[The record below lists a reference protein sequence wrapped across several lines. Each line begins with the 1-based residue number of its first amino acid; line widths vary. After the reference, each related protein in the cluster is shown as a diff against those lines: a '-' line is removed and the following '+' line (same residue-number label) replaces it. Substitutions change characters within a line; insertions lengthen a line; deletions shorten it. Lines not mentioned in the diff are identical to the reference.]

1 MMLKKILVYGGV
13 GLLLAAGAG
22 AGAYFF
28 LAGRDSGGRPQ
39 AEEGEAPRDPAATQV
54 NQYDDYPMA
63 DEDDSNVVAV
73 NQTHVINLPGS
84 RSGFLKCQISVFIR
98 DPELGRQMSSD
109 TPTPEREESK
119 AIVLEILNT
128 LSAEEVRESE
138 TQLTLRQDIMDR
150 LNERFRPT
158 RPPADKKS
166 PPRPRRPIKDVF
178 IIEWAV
184 QL

>member
-1 MMLKKILVYGGV
+1 MMLKKILVYGGI
-13 GLLLAAGAG
+13 GLLLVAGAG

-28 LAGRDSGGRPQ
+28 LAGRKPGGGP
-39 AEEGEAPRDPAATQV
+39 AEEGAPPKDPTTARSDP
-54 NQYDDYPMA
+54 YDDYPIP
-63 DEDDSNVVAV
+63 EENDSNVVAV

-84 RSGFLKCQISVFIR
+84 RSGFLKCQISIFVR
-98 DPELGRQMSSD
+98 DPELGKQMGSD

-128 LSAEEVRESE
+128 LSAEEVRENE
-138 TQLTLRQDIMDR
+138 TQLTLRQDILDR

-166 PPRPRRPIKDVF
+166 PPRPRKPIKDVF